1 MKFILKFYTVLI
13 LISIIFQNSYSQQNV
28 NGWYWIN
35 SQPQSN
41 NINWIRILD
50 ATHIYA
56 VGNSGTFMKSSDGGD
71 SWIINTQAGITETLF
86 GSLGTN
92 NVNTAWFFDVNTGI
106 VAGQSSSGD
115 GGKIKRTTDGGNTFN
130 EIDLGLGSG
139 LSRVS
144 EMYFINSTT
153 GFLCGT
159 STVQAMV
166 TTDAGLS
173 WTQYNNLPTPT
184 VTYNSVFATD
194 ANHIYLGESSGR
206 KMVRTTDG
214 GASWTEDILPGTISN
229 DFLDIKFQNSNTG
242 YVGGSSGYFAY
253 TTDAGVTWT
262 QAIYPNTNNGITS
275 LKIVGSRVYALS
287 SYYSYYSTT
296 NSGVTWDSVN
306 FTDPS
311 NIDQP
316 YPFIVS
322 TFDFNGNDVII
333 SGYNGKINISNDN
346 GASWRNKNYSVGNTE
361 YDYYSIHALNG
372 TQKVWTGANGG
383 LIMYSSNRGANW
395 LMQPTTATQSFYEIE
410 MKNSNTGYAV
420 GGNAFSGIG
429 YCYKTTNSGT
439 VWSSLNIPTPNF
451 QINTVSFTDENTGWI
466 VGGLPFNS
474 GSVISKTTN
483 GGLNWVNQTTT
494 PVYNSLYVTVEMANA
509 NTGYVT
515 GGNLIWRTT
524 NGGTNWNVLSSAPLD
539 SYQGVKVFSP
549 HTAFFANFG
558 QTIIKTFDGGVT
570 WTSVST
576 PSAQA
581 NIFAMDWADIYNGI
595 ITGTAG
601 YTAKTTDGG
610 ITWTERNPGSS
621 TLPSVSMI
629 GKDTVFTSC
638 DRNIHGAL
646 FRLIDNIPTVTFNTT
661 VGIQGFWDGTTQVR
675 DTVKCHLRN
684 STSPYAE
691 VEVSSAYLDNSGFST
706 FSFNTAISGSYYLE
720 ITHRNSL
727 ETWSAQPQTVVPG
740 GTYTYNFTTAA
751 NKAFGNNMILKS
763 GRYCDYSGD
772 VNQDG
777 FINLTDVLLIFNA
790 SSVFSTGYI
799 VTDVNGDNIA
809 DLTDITIA
817 YNNSQLFVQKITP

>member
-1 MKFILKFYTVLI
+1 MKLKLKISTLLFLI
-13 LISIIFQNSYSQQNV
+13 CFLFQNSYSQQNI

-41 NINWIRILD
+41 NINWIKYID

-56 VGNSGTFMKSSDGGD
+56 VGANGTFMKSTDGGD
-71 SWIINTQAGITETLF
+71 TWIINTQAGITETLF
-86 GSLGTN
+86 ASGGTN
-92 NVNTAWFFDVNTGI
+92 SVNTAWFFDANTGI
-106 VAGQSSSGD
+106 VAGQSNSGD
-115 GGKIKRTTDGGNTFN
+115 GGKIKRTTDGGPTFS

-139 LSRVS
+139 TARVS
-144 EMYFINSTT
+144 KITFINATT
-153 GFLCGT
+153 GYLCGN
-159 STVQAMV
+159 SVVQAMM

-173 WTQYNNLPTPT
+173 WTQYNNLPNPA
-184 VTYNSVFATD
+184 VTYNSIFVQN
-194 ANHIYLGESSGR
+194 ANTIYLGESSGR
-206 KMVRTTDG
+206 KIVSTIDG
-214 GASWTEDILPGTISN
+214 GGSWSEDILPGTTSI

-242 YVGGSSGYFAY
+242 FVGGNSNYFAY
-253 TTDAGVTWT
+253 TTNAGASWT
-262 QAIYPNTNNGITS
+262 QAVYPNKNNGIYN
-275 LKIVGSRVYALS
+275 LRILGSTVYALS
-287 SYYSYYSTT
+287 SYYSYYYTS
-296 NSGVTWDSVN
+296 NLGVTWDSVN

-316 YPFIVS
+316 YPLIVT
-322 TFDFNGNDVII
+322 TFDFNGSDVIV
-333 SGYNGKINISNDN
+333 SGYNGKINISND
-346 GASWRNKNYSVGNTE
+346 GGTSWRNKNYSVGNNQ
-361 YDYYSIHALNG
+361 YNFYSIYALNG
-372 TQKVWTGANGG
+372 TQKVWSGANGG
-383 LIMYSSNRGANW
+383 LILYSSNRGANW
-395 LMQPTTATQSFYEIE
+395 VQQPTTATNAFYEIE

-429 YCYKTTNSGT
+429 YCYKTTNSGS
-439 VWSSLNIPTPNF
+439 VWSSLAIPTPSY

-483 GGLNWVNQTTT
+483 GGLNWTNQTTT
-494 PVYNSLYVTVEMANA
+494 PVYNSLYGTVDMANA

-515 GGNLIWRTT
+515 GGSLIWRTT
-524 NGGTNWNVLSSAPLD
+524 NGGSNWNVLSSAPPD

-549 HTAFFANFG
+549 STAYFANFG

-570 WTSVST
+570 WTSVTT

-581 NIFAMDWADIYNGI
+581 NIFAMDWADLYNGT

-621 TLPSVSMI
+621 TLPGVSMI

-638 DRNIHGAL
+638 DRNVNGAM
-646 FRLIDNIPTVTFNTT
+646 FRLYDNISTVTFNTT
-661 VGIQGFWDGTTQVR
+661 VGIQGFWDGTSQVS

-684 STSPYAE
+684 SNAPYNE
-691 VEVSSAYLDNSGFST
+691 VDVSKAYVDNYGFTT
-706 FSFNTAISGSYYLE
+706 FSFNAATSGTYYLE

-727 ETWSAQPQTVVPG
+727 ETWSGLPQTIVPG

-751 NKAFGNNMILKS
+751 NKAYGNNLILKS

-777 FINLTDVLLIFNA
+777 FVNLTDVISIFNA
-790 SSVFSTGYI
+790 SSLFTTGYT
-799 VTDVNGDNIA
+799 VTDVNGDNIV

-817 YNNSQLFVQKITP
+817 LNNSNNFVQKVTP